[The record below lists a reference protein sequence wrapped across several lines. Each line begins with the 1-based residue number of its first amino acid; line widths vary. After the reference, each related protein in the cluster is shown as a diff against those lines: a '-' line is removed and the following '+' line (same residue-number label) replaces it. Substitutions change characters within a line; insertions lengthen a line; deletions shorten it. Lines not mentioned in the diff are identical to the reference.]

1 MSDHSQHLD
10 GAPLGNAVDYID
22 RYAPELLYPI
32 PRAPQREGLGLA
44 PEQPLPFVG
53 ADLWN
58 AYELSW
64 LNPRGKPVV
73 AIGKLRV
80 PANSTS
86 IIESKSLKL
95 YFNSFAQTTFA
106 SLEEVQAAMTRDLS
120 AAAGASVAV
129 FLWEV
134 STLPE
139 RPLNNFSGTLLDD
152 LDIETRAYRPAPE
165 LLKADTGDAQV
176 EEQLVSHLLRSNCP
190 VTGQPDWASVC
201 IHYRGPTIDHA
212 GLLAYI
218 VSFRQHSDFHEHCV
232 ERIFLDVWAQCRPTF
247 LSVYAR
253 YTRRGGI
260 DINPFRSS
268 APEPDP
274 ENGGDIRQ

>member
-1 MSDHSQHLD
+1 MLD
-10 GAPLGNAVDYID
+10 GDWSSDVCSS
-22 RYAPELLYPI
+22 
-32 PRAPQREGLGLA
+32 
-44 PEQPLPFVG
+44 
-53 ADLWN
+53 DL
-58 AYELSW
+58 
-64 LNPRGKPVV
+64 
-73 AIGKLRV
+73 
-80 PANSTS
+80 
-86 IIESKSLKL
+86 SLKL

-232 ERIFLDVWAQCRPTF
+232 ERIFVDVWAQCRPTF